1 MADSEGLAHARV
13 TDDGERLARLQA
25 ENAELRSRLRR
36 RTIVRRWLSHA
47 LVVLSA
53 LLVVASTVA
62 VWAYQTAL
70 DSDRFMTAVEPALD
84 DPAFYSAVGDAVS
97 EGTLEALD
105 LETRVT
111 NRLTQLDAY
120 ISQALV
126 DAIDVDPQVRELLSR
141 FDRPSLTALAPPIT
155 STLEERVERAVD
167 RLVTS
172 DQFRAR
178 FPDLVRQAHE
188 ASVALIRNDLAQ
200 LPNVYIAD
208 GEVRLNLIPIIVDA
222 LRQVVEEIRE
232 FLPDVELPD
241 AISNAAAEGREQLAG
256 ALQARLPE
264 DLGQVTLMS
273 EDRLG
278 EVQETVRRLD
288 QFVWVIVLITAAVIV
303 ATIAISPT
311 RRRTV
316 VQLGAGIGIGL
327 FLGAVAIRRLR
338 TAILE
343 EIETP
348 DGERAVGA
356 LLNETIASLRTLALV
371 VGAVALIGGA
381 VAYFAGKPAWVG
393 RVSDRG
399 SRLVAGTPRGSEL
412 DRWVAKHYD
421 VLRVAAVVVAVA
433 IVFVTGIELIPLL
446 IVGALFA
453 LYLWAVSASE
463 RRGSLP
469 AETTRSVEPV
479 HAE

>member
-1 MADSEGLAHARV
+1 MADSEGLAYAQAA
-13 TDDGERLARLQA
+13 DNGEQLARLQA
-25 ENAELRSRLRR
+25 ENAALRSRLRR

-47 LVVLSA
+47 LVLLSS

-62 VWAYQTAL
+62 VWAYQTGL
-70 DSDRFMTAVEPALD
+70 DTDRFMTTVEPALD

-97 EGTLEALD
+97 EQTLEALD

-111 NRLTQLDAY
+111 NRLNQLDEY

-126 DAIDVDPQVRELLSR
+126 DAIDVDPQARELLSR
-141 FDRPSLTALAPPIT
+141 FDRPSLTALAPPII
-155 STLEERVERAVD
+155 SALEDRVDQIVD
-167 RLVTS
+167 RLVTA

-178 FPDLVRQAHE
+178 FPDMVRQAHE
-188 ASVALIRNDLAQ
+188 ATVALINNEFAE

-222 LRQVVEEIRE
+222 LRQIVEEIRE
-232 FLPDVELPD
+232 FLPQVELPD
-241 AISNAAAEGREQLAG
+241 AISNAVAEGREQLAG
-256 ALQARLPE
+256 ALQTRLPQ

-278 EVQETVRRLD
+278 EVQQTVRRLD
-288 QFVWVIVLITAAVIV
+288 QFVWAIVLLTVAMIV
-303 ATIAISPT
+303 ATIAISPA
-311 RRRTV
+311 RRRTI
-316 VQLGAGIGIGL
+316 VQLGAGIAIGL
-327 FLGAVAIRRLR
+327 FLGAIAIRRLR

-343 EIETP
+343 QIETP

-356 LLNETIASLRTLALV
+356 LLNQTITSLRTIALV
-371 VGAVALIGGA
+371 VGAVALISA
-381 VAYFAGKPAWVG
+381 VAAYLAGKPAWVG
-393 RVSDRG
+393 RFSDRG
-399 SRLVAGTPRGSEL
+399 SRLVAGTPGGSEL

-421 VLRVAAVVVAVA
+421 LLRVAAVVVAIA

-453 LYLWAVSASE
+453 LCLWAISASKG
-463 RRGSLP
+463 RASP
-469 AETTRSVEPV
+469 AESARSE
-479 HAE
+479 